1 MTKQTNCTFHQIF
14 EKREENNKKKKKKKK
29 KKMKRKEK
37 DKKGRPPHNYE
48 LCKPRIMRII
58 S

>member
-1 MTKQTNCTFHQIF
+1 MTNKQIAPFIKFLKCERKT
-14 EKREENNKKKKKKKK
+14 KKKKKSE
-29 KKMKRKEK
+29 KEK

>member
-1 MTKQTNCTFHQIF
+1 M
-14 EKREENNKKKKKKKK
+14 REEGKKK

-48 LCKPRIMRII
+48 LCKPRIMGII